1 VDYLSRIDPEI
12 SRVVSLEEGR
22 QREKLELIASENFA
36 SRAVLEAAGTVLTN
50 KYAEGYPGKRYY
62 GGCEYVDMAE
72 ELARERAKN
81 LFAADYANVQ
91 PHSGSSANMAVYFT
105 VLQPGDTIL
114 GMDLAHG
121 GHLTHG
127 SPVNFSGQLYNVKK
141 YGVSRDTETIDYEEL
156 RRVALEEKP
165 KVIVAGASAYPR
177 IIDFQ
182 KFRAVSDEVGAYLMT
197 DMAHIAGLV
206 AAGLH
211 PTPVEV
217 SHFTTTT
224 THKTLRGPRGGM
236 ILIGKDSENNLG
248 VVAPKSGRTKMFS
261 ELVDSA
267 VMPGIQGGPLMHIIA
282 AKAVA
287 LKEALSDE
295 FKVYQT
301 QIVANARALAQV
313 LTSGGARL
321 VSGGTDNHLMLLDLT
336 SFNISGKQAE
346 TMLDAANITVNK
358 NGIPFD
364 TRSPLVTSGIRIG
377 TPALT
382 TRGMKEP
389 EMEQV
394 GEYILE
400 VLGSGGDEKKIAS
413 IKEKVRLFTK
423 DFPLVSGDQKA

>member
-1 VDYLSRIDPEI
+1 
-12 SRVVSLEEGR
+12 
-22 QREKLELIASENFA
+22 
-36 SRAVLEAAGTVLTN
+36 
-50 KYAEGYPGKRYY
+50 
-62 GGCEYVDMAE
+62 
-72 ELARERAKN
+72 
-81 LFAADYANVQ
+81 
-91 PHSGSSANMAVYFT
+91 
-105 VLQPGDTIL
+105 
-114 GMDLAHG
+114 
-121 GHLTHG
+121 
-127 SPVNFSGQLYNVKK
+127 
-141 YGVSRDTETIDYEEL
+141 
-156 RRVALEEKP
+156 
-165 KVIVAGASAYPR
+165 
-177 IIDFQ
+177 
-182 KFRAVSDEVGAYLMT
+182 
-197 DMAHIAGLV
+197 
-206 AAGLH
+206 
-211 PTPVEV
+211 
-217 SHFTTTT
+217 
-224 THKTLRGPRGGM
+224 
-236 ILIGKDSENNLG
+236 
-248 VVAPKSGRTKMFS
+248 
-261 ELVDSA
+261 
-267 VMPGIQGGPLMHIIA
+267 MHIIA